1 MTSDPHPSTSIHVH
15 PRRWWVL
22 TCALAL
28 SPLVAS
34 AQDTQD
40 TKAPAVAST
49 TRVTETDR
57 LDAASVNDATIQ
69 APVGSDVDAAS
80 AAVLRA
86 QILLDRAHFSPGEID
101 GAFGSNTRR
110 AIEGFQ
116 RSRELDPTGTI
127 DTETWAALNGD
138 GNDALMQYTVTAADV
153 AGPFVDIPTDME
165 AKAALD
171 HLGYGSALEALGE
184 RFHASPALL
193 QRLNPGAA
201 AEAGATWLV
210 PNVATTALPEG
221 GKVVV
226 DKSDAVVM
234 LVDDAGKTLAQ
245 WPATMGS
252 SHDPLPIGEWTI
264 KGVAKDPPFHYNPD
278 LFWDADPS
286 HQKAEIAPGPNNPV
300 GVVWIDLSKEHY
312 GIHGT
317 PVPSTIGKT
326 QSHGCIRMTNWSA
339 RALAEA
345 VAPGTQAV
353 LRE

>member
-1 MTSDPHPSTSIHVH
+1 MRKHAIS
-15 PRRWWVL
+15 L
-22 TCALAL
+22 ACALAAM
-28 SPLVAS
+28 PLAAF
-34 AQDTQD
+34 AQDTQPMTAED
-40 TKAPAVAST
+40 APPATAAEES
-49 TRVTETDR
+49 DR
-57 LDAASVNDATIQ
+57 LDAASVNDAAIRT
-69 APVGSDVDAAS
+69 PVGADTGAEGH
-80 AAVLRA
+80 AVLRA

-116 RSRELDPTGTI
+116 RSRDLDPSGTI
-127 DTETWAALNGD
+127 DPATWIALNSD
-138 GNDALMQYTVTAADV
+138 TVDALVRYTLTAADV
-153 AGPFVDIPTDME
+153 AGPFVEIPENME
-165 AKAALD
+165 AKAGLE

-193 QRLNPGAA
+193 ERLNPDAKT
-201 AEAGATWLV
+201 EVGATWTV
-210 PNVATTALPEG
+210 PNVAAATLPKG
-221 GKVVV
+221 DKVVV

-234 LVDDAGKTLAQ
+234 LLDDAGRTLAQ

-252 SHDPLPIGEWTI
+252 SHDPLPIGDWTI

-278 LFWDADPS
+278 LFWDADPG

-339 RALAEA
+339 RALSEA
-345 VAPGTQAV
+345 VAPGTTAV

>member
-1 MTSDPHPSTSIHVH
+1 M
-15 PRRWWVL
+15 
-22 TCALAL
+22 
-28 SPLVAS
+28 
-34 AQDTQD
+34 
-40 TKAPAVAST
+40 AST
-49 TRVTETDR
+49 TLATETDR
-57 LDAASVNDATIQ
+57 LDAASVNDTTLQ

-101 GAFGSNTRR
+101 GGFGSNTRR

-116 RSRELDPTGTI
+116 RSRELEPSGTI
-127 DTETWAALNGD
+127 DTGTWAALNGD
-138 GNDALMQYTVTAADV
+138 TGDALVQYTVTAADV
-153 AGPFVDIPTDME
+153 AGPFVDVPTDME
-165 AKAALD
+165 AKAKLD

-193 QRLNPGAA
+193 QRLNPGVAL
-201 AEAGATWLV
+201 EAGATWLV
-210 PNVATTALPEG
+210 PDVTTIALPEG

-226 DKSDAVVM
+226 DQSDAVVM
-234 LVDDAGKTLAQ
+234 LVDEAGKTLAQ

-278 LFWDADPS
+278 LFWDADPG
-286 HQKAEIAPGPNNPV
+286 HQKAEIAAGPNNPV

-345 VAPGTQAV
+345 VVPGTQAV
-353 LRE
+353 LRK

>member
-1 MTSDPHPSTSIHVH
+1 M
-15 PRRWWVL
+15 
-22 TCALAL
+22 
-28 SPLVAS
+28 
-34 AQDTQD
+34 
-40 TKAPAVAST
+40 AST
-49 TRVTETDR
+49 TSATETDP
-57 LDAASVNDATIQ
+57 LDAASVNDATLQ

-101 GAFGSNTRR
+101 GGFGSNTRR

-127 DTETWAALNGD
+127 DTETWAALNAD
-138 GNDALMQYTVTAADV
+138 TVDAVVRYTLAAADV
-153 AGPFVDIPTDME
+153 AGPFVAIPTDME
-165 AKAALD
+165 AKAKLD

-201 AEAGATWLV
+201 VEAGATWLV
-210 PNVATTALPEG
+210 PNVTTTALPEG

-226 DKSDAVVM
+226 DQSDSVVM

-286 HQKAEIAPGPNNPV
+286 HQKAEIAAGPNNPV

-345 VAPGTQAV
+345 VVPGTQAV